1 MSTKSNKLDRR
12 SFLTATATAGTG
24 LALGPNFLSF
34 AAADTAKGDDI
45 NVAIIGAGTQGRILL
60 KDSAKI
66 PNLRFK
72 AVCDIWPYSQ
82 RYASRRLKGYGHIVN
97 VYADYRE
104 MLEKEKDLDAVIIA
118 TPDWVHAEHAVAC
131 LKAGLH
137 VYCEKEMSNTL
148 DSARQMVLAEK
159 SSGKFL
165 QIGHQR
171 RSNPM
176 YLNALELIGKD
187 GICGRLTN
195 CYGQWNRSV
204 QPKLEWPKKYEIDAE
219 TLKKYGYNTMDRFR
233 NWRWYEKF
241 SAGPIADL
249 GSHQIDIFSWFLHN
263 EPTSVMA
270 VGGSDY
276 YEGRG
281 WYEDVMVIYEYLYKH
296 KGKSGS
302 VRAFYQVLNTN
313 GFGSYFERFGGDKGT
328 LTISEDKKKCY
339 YVPERSMELPA
350 WMQDAETVEQS
361 GHQAIMLASA
371 IAKKSPAGAKGIKLL
386 EEKNIHQLHLENFFK
401 AIAADDKKILT
412 CPAEVAY
419 PTAVSVLNVIPAIRA
434 GAKHSFK
441 PKDYKA

>member
-1 MSTKSNKLDRR
+1 MKKPIDRR
-12 SFLTATATAGTG
+12 TFLRSSAVVGAGLILSPVTSGLGSDAAT
-24 LALGPNFLSF
+24 
-34 AAADTAKGDDI
+34 DEI

-60 KDSAKI
+60 KDCLKI
-66 PNLRFK
+66 PNVRFK
-72 AVCDIWPYSQ
+72 AVCDIWSYSQ
-82 RYASRRLKGYGHIVN
+82 RYASRRLKGYKHIVN

-118 TPDWVHAEHAVAC
+118 TPDWVHAEHTVAC
-131 LKAGLH
+131 LNAGLH
-137 VYCEKEMSNTL
+137 VYCEKEMSNNL
-148 DSARQMVLAEK
+148 DAARQMVLAERN
-159 SSGKFL
+159 SGKFL

-176 YLNALELIGKD
+176 YLQALELIGKD
-187 GICGRLTN
+187 DVCGRLTN

-204 QPKLEWPKKYEIDAE
+204 QQKLEWPKKYEMDAE
-219 TLKKYGYNTMDRFR
+219 TLQKYGYDTMDKFR

-276 YEGRG
+276 YEGRS

-339 YVPERSMELPA
+339 YVPERGTELPA
-350 WMQDAETVEQS
+350 WMQDVEKVERN

-371 IAKKSPAGAKGIKLL
+371 IEKKSPAGAKAMSILQ
-386 EEKNIHQLHLENFFK
+386 EKNVHQLHLENFFN
-401 AIAADDKKILT
+401 AIVADDKNILT
-412 CPAEVAY
+412 CSAEVAY
-419 PTAVSVLNVIPAIRA
+419 PTAVSVLNVIPAIKA
-434 GAKHSFK
+434 GTKHSFK
-441 PKDYKA
+441 PEDYKA

>member
-1 MSTKSNKLDRR
+1 MEKGINRR
-12 SFLTATATAGTG
+12 TFLRSSAIVGAG
-24 LALGPNFLSF
+24 LVLSPVVRGVGRGGS
-34 AAADTAKGDDI
+34 AEEI

-60 KDSAKI
+60 KDCLNI
-66 PNLRFK
+66 PNVRFK
-72 AVCDIWPYSQ
+72 AVCDIWSYSE
-82 RYASRRLKGYGHIVN
+82 RYASRRLKAYKHEVN
-97 VYADYRE
+97 TYADYRE
-104 MLEKEKDLDAVIIA
+104 MLEKEKDLDAVIVA

-148 DSARQMVLAEK
+148 DSALQMVLAERQ
-159 SSGKFL
+159 SGKFL

-171 RSNPM
+171 RSNPV
-176 YLNALELIGKD
+176 YQYALELSDKD

-195 CYGQWNRSV
+195 CYGQWNRAV
-204 QPKLEWPKKYEIDAE
+204 GPKLEWPDKYEMSADV
-219 TLKKYGYNTMDRFR
+219 LKKYGYDTMDRFR

-263 EPTSVMA
+263 DPASVMA

-276 YEGRG
+276 YEGRS

-313 GFGSYFERFGGDKGT
+313 GFGSYFERFSGDEGT
-328 LTISEDKKKCY
+328 LTISEDQKKCY
-339 YVPERSMELPA
+339 YVPERGKEIPV
-350 WMQDAETVEQS
+350 WMQGVEKIEQS
-361 GHQAIMLASA
+361 GYQAVPLIGA
-371 IAKKSPAGAKGIKLL
+371 IAKKTPDAAKAMAVLK
-386 EEKNIHQLHLENFFK
+386 EKSIHQLHLENFFN
-401 AIAADDKKILT
+401 AISAGDKKILT

-419 PTAVSVLNVIPAIRA
+419 PTAVSVLNVIGAIKA

-441 PKDYKA
+441 PEDYKV

>member
-1 MSTKSNKLDRR
+1 MVIDIGRRKFMSS
-12 SFLTATATAGTG
+12 TA
-24 LALGPNFLSF
+24 ALGAGLVLSSV
-34 AAADTAKGDDI
+34 AKGLSNSGTENEI

-60 KDSAKI
+60 KDCLNI

-72 AVCDIWPYSQ
+72 AVCDIWSYSQ
-82 RYASRRLKGYGHIVN
+82 RYASRRLKAYKHQVN
-97 VYADYRE
+97 VYSDYRD
-104 MLEKEKDLDAVIIA
+104 MLEKEKDIDAVIIA
-118 TPDWVHAEHAVAC
+118 TPDWVHAEHTVAC

-148 DSARQMVLAEK
+148 DAAGQMVLAARQA
-159 SSGKFL
+159 GKFL

-171 RSNPM
+171 RSNPV
-176 YLNALELIGKD
+176 YQQALELIDKD

-195 CYGQWNRSV
+195 CYGQWNRAVS
-204 QPKLEWPKKYEIDAE
+204 PKLKWPEKYEMDAE
-219 TLKKYGYNTMDRFR
+219 TLKKYGYDTMDRFR

-263 EPTSVMA
+263 EPTSVMTA
-270 VGGSDY
+270 GGSDY
-276 YEGRG
+276 YEGRS

-296 KGKSGS
+296 KRKSGS

-313 GFGSYFERFGGDKGT
+313 GFGNYFERFCGDKGT
-328 LTISEDKKKCY
+328 LTISEDKKKYY
-339 YVPERSMELPA
+339 YVPERGTELPA
-350 WMQDAETVEQS
+350 WMQDVEKVEKN

-371 IAKKSPAGAKGIKLL
+371 LEKKSPVATKAMTLL
-386 EEKNIHQLHLENFFK
+386 KEKSVHQLHLENFFE
-401 AIAADDKKILT
+401 AIRAGDKRILT

-419 PTAVSVLNVIPAIRA
+419 PTAVAVLNVIPAIKA

-441 PKDYKA
+441 PEDYKV